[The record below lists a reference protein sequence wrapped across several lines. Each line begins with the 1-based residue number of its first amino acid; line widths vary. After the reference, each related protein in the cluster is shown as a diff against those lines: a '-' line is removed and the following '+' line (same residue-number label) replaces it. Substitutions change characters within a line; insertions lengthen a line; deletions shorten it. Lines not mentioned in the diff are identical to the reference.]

1 MPKFDQYYIV
11 EFRMPIKVE
20 SVSSVQEA
28 VSRAKQMCEN
38 QFGFKP
44 DNWNA
49 RVFEYSTGINITG
62 HVKEYFYNPNSS
74 HYREIT
80 KNMEYFNDLVKKR
93 LKNLKRELLEEILL
107 MENRGVDVYSYKLV
121 RADLI
126 RQNVFDLVEWLD
138 NNREE
143 FTTSILNREQHN
155 IGFYYD

>member
-80 KNMEYFNDLVKKR
+80 KNMEYFNDLVKKGMT
-93 LKNLKRELLEEILL
+93 I
-107 MENRGVDVYSYKLV
+107 
-121 RADLI
+121 
-126 RQNVFDLVEWLD
+126 
-138 NNREE
+138 EE
-143 FTTSILNREQHN
+143 FEKGIIRGDITNGEQRLRNIGLNNTGEFTGNQLARKAVLFGLDHHLNLTTS
-155 IGFYYD
+155 G

>member
-49 RVFEYSTGINITG
+49 RVFEYSTGVNITG

-74 HYREIT
+74 NYREIV
-80 KNMEYFNDLVKKR
+80 KNIEYFNDLVKKGMT
-93 LKNLKRELLEEILL
+93 I
-107 MENRGVDVYSYKLV
+107 
-121 RADLI
+121 
-126 RQNVFDLVEWLD
+126 
-138 NNREE
+138 EE
-143 FTTSILNREQHN
+143 FEKGIIRGDITDGEQKGWH
-155 IGFYYD
+155 I